1 MNYKMLFHT
10 VGQILKVE
18 AGLLLLPLFIA
29 IVKGEKTIFAF
40 CLTIALT
47 AILSAIF
54 TLIPV
59 RKKQMYA
66 PEGLIIVA
74 FSWIIMSLIGALPL
88 YLSDLGFKYIDC
100 LFETVSG
107 FSTTGATIIE
117 NVDILPKSINFW
129 RCFTHWIGGMGI
141 LVFVMAL
148 LPNNEMR
155 SMYILRAEV
164 PGPVTGKLVAK
175 TKINARILYAIYI
188 SLTLFEAFLLRVG
201 GNTLFDSV
209 T

>member
-74 FSWIIMSLIGALPL
+74 FSWIIMSM
-88 YLSDLGFKYIDC
+88 K
-100 LFETVSG
+100 
-107 FSTTGATIIE
+107 
-117 NVDILPKSINFW
+117 
-129 RCFTHWIGGMGI
+129 
-141 LVFVMAL
+141 
-148 LPNNEMR
+148 
-155 SMYILRAEV
+155 
-164 PGPVTGKLVAK
+164 
-175 TKINARILYAIYI
+175 
-188 SLTLFEAFLLRVG
+188 
-201 GNTLFDSV
+201 
-209 T
+209 